1 MNKMDQN
8 DIKEKLEAI
17 RKSGI
22 TVAGD
27 LVLEKHVEYEVGNVE
42 DGGIGIQ
49 IINGKDA
56 MHAKSAPHFPLNKSE
71 EEGRQWFEFLVKG
84 GFIADDTA
92 LGCWQYYMGF
102 SVEQPEELRPIAWLK
117 TVETARMMIRKVHS
131 NLIDAKKLSVVKME
145 ELASK
150 CFTKQG
156 EPLKLAKPKKEISA
170 DADEIENF
178 LPTISD
184 L

>member
-1 MNKMDQN
+1 
-8 DIKEKLEAI
+8 
-17 RKSGI
+17 
-22 TVAGD
+22 
-27 LVLEKHVEYEVGNVE
+27 
-42 DGGIGIQ
+42 
-49 IINGKDA
+49 
-56 MHAKSAPHFPLNKSE
+56 
-71 EEGRQWFEFLVKG
+71 
-84 GFIADDTA
+84 
-92 LGCWQYYMGF
+92 
-102 SVEQPEELRPIAWLK
+102 
-117 TVETARMMIRKVHS
+117 MMIRKVHG

-170 DADEIENF
+170 DADEIANF

>member
-1 MNKMDQN
+1 MVEEKKSHGDITNNFYNVVNKVVNNYGTLNEYGSENYGSDNSRQN
-8 DIKEKLEAI
+8 
-17 RKSGI
+17 
-22 TVAGD
+22 
-27 LVLEKHVEYEVGNVE
+27 
-42 DGGIGIQ
+42 
-49 IINGKDA
+49 
-56 MHAKSAPHFPLNKSE
+56 PHFPLNRSE
-71 EEGRQWFEFLVKG
+71 EEGRQWYEFLVKG
-84 GFIADDTA
+84 GFIADDTT

-102 SVEQPEELRPIAWLK
+102 SVEQPEELRPITWLK
-117 TVETARMMIRKVHS
+117 TVETARMMIRKVHG

-170 DADEIENF
+170 DADEIANF

>member
-1 MNKMDQN
+1 MARKIIMIGD
-8 DIKEKLEAI
+8 EAQYIERRGANSVADDREI
-17 RKSGI
+17 RMEG
-22 TVAGD
+22 
-27 LVLEKHVEYEVGNVE
+27 KHVRYEEQG
-42 DGGIGIQ
+42 
-49 IINGKDA
+49 
-56 MHAKSAPHFPLNKSE
+56 SAQSTHFPQNHNEAVGK
-71 EEGRQWFEFLVKG
+71 QWFDFLIAK
-84 GFIADDTA
+84 GFIERDSELDSW
-92 LGCWQYYMGF
+92 LFQMGF
-102 SVEQPEELRPIAWLK
+102 SSGQPAEVKPIAWLR
-117 TVETARMMIRKVHS
+117 TVETARMMLTKIHG
-131 NLIDAKKLSVVKME
+131 NLLESKQLTVVKMN

>member
-1 MNKMDQN
+1 MID
-8 DIKEKLEAI
+8 
-17 RKSGI
+17 
-22 TVAGD
+22 
-27 LVLEKHVEYEVGNVE
+27 
-42 DGGIGIQ
+42 
-49 IINGKDA
+49 
-56 MHAKSAPHFPLNKSE
+56 E

-84 GFIADDTA
+84 GFIAEDTA

-117 TVETARMMIRKVHS
+117 TVETARMMIRKVHG

-156 EPLKLAKPKKEISA
+156 EPLKLAKPRKEFSA